1 MPVWIK
7 TLNFLSAR
15 LRRAVFIL
23 LALAAVQ
30 AAPSVLAVDET
41 TSDLRSDAPTL
52 RRAID

>member
-1 MPVWIK
+1 MPVWIT

-23 LALAAVQ
+23 LTLAAVQ
-30 AAPSVLAVDET
+30 AAPNVLAIDESA
-41 TSDLRSDAPTL
+41 SDLRSDRPTL